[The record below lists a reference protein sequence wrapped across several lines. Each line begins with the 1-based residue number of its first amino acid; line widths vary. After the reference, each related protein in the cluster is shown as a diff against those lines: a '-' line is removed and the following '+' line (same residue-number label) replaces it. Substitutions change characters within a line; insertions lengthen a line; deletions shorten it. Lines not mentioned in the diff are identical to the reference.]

1 MFHIRIASD
10 EGIEKIR
17 NKRNI
22 KHNAMQ
28 ENFGYDKEK
37 AEPSK
42 TVRTRNINTPIDSND
57 ASTWGKIGRNEKCP
71 CGSGKK
77 YKNCHG

>member
-1 MFHIRIASD
+1 
-10 EGIEKIR
+10 
-17 NKRNI
+17 
-22 KHNAMQ
+22 MQ

-37 AEPSK
+37 AEPAK